1 PRGRIRA
8 LAVETGAQALVFDGV
23 APYPGL
29 LAARE
34 RLPSLRFGWVRR
46 GLWRPEAPASRLDL
60 SRHFDLTVEPGD
72 VARAWDHGPTRDRT
86 DEIGRASRREG
97 AESA

>member
-1 PRGRIRA
+1 MASTGWRAPIRRRYRSYRWAPYLRDRIRA

-34 RLPSLRFGWVRR
+34 HLPSLRFGWVRR
-46 GLWRPEAPASRLDL
+46 GLRPSI
-60 SRHFDLTVEPGD
+60 
-72 VARAWDHGPTRDRT
+72 RT
-86 DEIGRASRREG
+86 ETCMPVRR
-97 AESA
+97 